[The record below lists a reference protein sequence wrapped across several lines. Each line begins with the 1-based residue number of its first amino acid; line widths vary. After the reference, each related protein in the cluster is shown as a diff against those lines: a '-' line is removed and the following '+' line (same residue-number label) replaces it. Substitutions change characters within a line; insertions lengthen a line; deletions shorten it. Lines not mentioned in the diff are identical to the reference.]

1 MLPTSVASRRLRIRR
16 FRLGDAPALLGLR
29 ERNRAF
35 LEPWEPRREPSWCT
49 REGQRKAIAQA
60 LEAWSSDRGYQFGIE
75 ADHELV
81 GGVAINNVVRGPFQ
95 NGYLGWYLDEAVT
108 RRGYA
113 TEAVQLAIH
122 FAFTH
127 AGLHRV
133 QAAIIPDNAP
143 SLALARRVGLREE
156 GLATRYLQIDGAW
169 RDHLLFAVTAE
180 EWRMP

>member
-1 MLPTSVASRRLRIRR
+1 MQ
-16 FRLGDAPALLGLR
+16 G
-29 ERNRAF
+29 
-35 LEPWEPRREPSWCT
+35 
-49 REGQRKAIAQA
+49 
-60 LEAWSSDRGYQFGIE
+60 LEAWRSDRGYQFGIE
-75 ADHELV
+75 VDHELI

-95 NGYLGWYLDEAVT
+95 NGYLGWYLDEAVAG
-108 RRGYA
+108 RGYA

-169 RDHLLFAVTAE
+169 RDHLLFAVTTE
-180 EWRMP
+180 EWHMP